1 MIYWLIRFVNSYRQ
15 YIIFSILFL
24 TSLLILSLNDS
35 KEISSLRKAS
45 FIFYGLIDYI
55 KSPLEDFIY
64 LKTEFETL
72 KKENTEL
79 TQQFL
84 RLKDYEDERN
94 ELIELL
100 KFEKANPIK
109 LINARIILKSS
120 DPARN
125 KFIINKGRKDGVK
138 LNATVFYSSGLIG
151 YISDLTENYSV
162 VYTINNLNVRISVKN
177 ARTDAMGILSWD
189 GEKFKIY
196 NVNKSADVKEGDI
209 FITSEFSSLFPAG
222 LPVAK
227 VTYASQSKETLFYDI
242 TALPSCNLSD
252 IKFCLVELTD
262 LEKQKLKFLLNQGE

>member
-1 MIYWLIRFVNSYRQ
+1 
-15 YIIFSILFL
+15 L

-262 LEKQKLKFLLNQGE
+262 LEKQKLNFLLNQGE